1 MLQLCFARMF
11 NLLDYIFGWIP
22 LTVVCKIS
30 HLHNYSFLS
39 YFCHL
44 YIFCLFARKCL
55 FYLMG
60 KSCVG
65 AIVPLVEHDWLKW
78 ARGKYDTQRL
88 GL

>member
-1 MLQLCFARMF
+1 
-11 NLLDYIFGWIP
+11 
-22 LTVVCKIS
+22 
-30 HLHNYSFLS
+30 
-39 YFCHL
+39 
-44 YIFCLFARKCL
+44 
-55 FYLMG
+55 MG